1 MSGAGDGACI
11 PEFSHGIG
19 APFAAEFDV
28 RKRRDAAHEADDHAA
43 STCREKTM
51 RFTIRGLAPERFAP
65 LFAMTDAELAHH
77 RALRCMADAKPGF
90 PCRVSL
96 ADAEPGSEVI
106 LVNYEH
112 LPVDS
117 PYRASHAIYVS
128 AAKERFDAVDVVP
141 PALRE
146 RMLSLRAFDA
156 RGMMLD
162 ADVADG
168 AALESLIARFLDHR
182 EVEYL
187 HAHFARRG
195 CFAARI
201 DRA

>member
-1 MSGAGDGACI
+1 MS
-11 PEFSHGIG
+11 F
-19 APFAAEFDV
+19 
-28 RKRRDAAHEADDHAA
+28 R
-43 STCREKTM
+43 
-51 RFTIRGLAPERFAP
+51 IRGLAPERFAP
-65 LFAMTDAELAHH
+65 LFAMTDAQLADRH
-77 RALRCMADAKPGF
+77 ALRCMADAKPGF
-90 PCRVSL
+90 PCRISL

-128 AAKERFDAVDVVP
+128 AETERFDAVDVVP

-146 RMLSLRAFDA
+146 RLLSVRAFDA
-156 RGMMLD
+156 AGMMLD
-162 ADVADG
+162 ADVTDG
-168 AALESLIARFLDHR
+168 AMLESLIARFLDNR

-195 CFAARI
+195 CYAARI